1 MIKIERIVNVLPKKT
16 FTSGWHAT
24 HYDLYERAKR
34 IKTNMKYLNFL
45 YRNKSNKS
53 MLHFGL

>member
-1 MIKIERIVNVLPKKT
+1 MIKLEIIVKVLPKKT
-16 FTSGWHAT
+16 FTCGWHLDAT

-34 IKTNMKYLNFL
+34 RKNNMKYLNFL
-45 YRNKSNKS
+45 YRNKS